1 MPKNERGKC
10 REREIIPESE
20 EQVLMREIL
29 KEILKEKNYFVQ
41 RVGETEVKHLTKI
54 KLRKVQRTGEPEEQM
69 G

>member
-1 MPKNERGKC
+1 
-10 REREIIPESE
+10 
-20 EQVLMREIL
+20 MREIL